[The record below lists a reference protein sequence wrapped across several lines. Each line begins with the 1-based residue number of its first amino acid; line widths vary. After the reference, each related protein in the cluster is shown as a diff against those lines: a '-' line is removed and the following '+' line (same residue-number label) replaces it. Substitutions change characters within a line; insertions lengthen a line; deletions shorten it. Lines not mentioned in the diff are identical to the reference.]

1 MTKKQE
7 FEEFTTAKSWEL
19 DKNKFFID
27 ATPEE
32 IWQWMQKKDKQ
43 QIDEIIKIIEER
55 INYGK
60 KYRLNKKEDLR
71 SGWTGIESGE
81 CCDKCKMRDE
91 DFNGSADA
99 LKAIVGC
106 RNPFQLKKTC
116 ECHLPFRKVAEE
128 SIQQALQLIKEKI
141 CNNGTPNK

>member
-1 MTKKQE
+1 MKQPHKTIKNFCCACE
-7 FEEFTTAKSWEL
+7 YDQLVFRDELELAK
-19 DKNKFFID
+19 
-27 ATPEE
+27 
-32 IWQWMQKKDKQ
+32 QKQRKD
-43 QIDEIIKIIEER
+43 IIKMIEER
-55 INYGK
+55 ISYGK
-60 KYRLNKKEDLR
+60 KFRLNKKDNLR

-81 CCDKCKMRDE
+81 CCEKCKMRDE